1 MAHEFFQILEKD
13 HEEVKGILDKLESQS
28 KGSAKSKEDLF
39 LKLKEELIPH
49 MKGEEK
55 HLYPSLKDGDG
66 TSEIAMEGI
75 EEHHVA
81 ETILKELDKLSKDA
95 ENWDAKL
102 KVFKEIV
109 EHHIEEEEDEL
120 FEAAEDA
127 LEEDDLDKIMES
139 FEKEKEKEKKKI
151 KK

>member
-1 MAHEFFQILEKD
+1 MAHEFFQMLEKE
-13 HEEVKGILDKLESQS
+13 HEEVKGILAKLESQS
-28 KGSAKSKEDLF
+28 KGSAKTKEDLF

-55 HLYPSLKDGDG
+55 HFYPALKDGDE
-66 TSEIAMEGI
+66 TSDVAMEGI

-81 ETILKELDKLSKDA
+81 ETVLKELDKLSKDA

-109 EHHIEEEEDEL
+109 EHHIEEEEEEL

-127 LEEDDLDKIMES
+127 LEEDDLDKIMAS
-139 FEKEKEKEKKKI
+139 FEKEKEKAKKKI
-151 KK
+151 K

>member
-1 MAHEFFQILEKD
+1 MAHEFFQMLEKE
-13 HEEVKGILDKLESQS
+13 HEEVKGILAKLESQS
-28 KGSAKSKEDLF
+28 KGSAKTKEDLF

-55 HLYPSLKDGDG
+55 HFYPALKDGG
-66 TSEIAMEGI
+66 ETSEIAMEGI
-75 EEHHVA
+75 EEHRVA
-81 ETILKELDKLSKDA
+81 ETVLKELDKLSKDA

-109 EHHIEEEEDEL
+109 EHHIEEEEEEL

-127 LEEDDLDKIMES
+127 LEEDDLDKIMAS
-139 FEKEKEKEKKKI
+139 FEKEKEKAKKKI
-151 KK
+151 K